1 VINSEEIRLIPEFTG
16 KTSVSGEQS
25 DLKLISGYLV
35 YSSSFGGNLV
45 DEFTVKDF
53 LDNSNNEQLATD
65 FFNYLKSNYSI
76 PEFNELYYN
85 NLKLANVLNDYYGR
99 TIVNNLQPTKTVA
112 NLQLTATTAI
122 TYTNTNFLN
131 YNNRAINKITVVV
144 GYNTGDSYYVTV
156 PISRNYNLVDNSNY
170 DKYRKDFV
178 GDLVTKEVGEQFR
191 YVIKSGQTIMNE
203 NMIVHTN
210 SFGDYNPKLPL
221 GLNAPQVKI
230 QFKKDKF
237 IIPQNSNLSN
247 IPIEVVFDKPAD
259 FTGQTFQIQ
268 IDSANA
274 TNPPLLGS
282 EIGLVD
288 GQNNSLISQNV
299 LIHYGQSAFT
309 ANLAIKN
316 PSILSMNDLEINLS
330 FKYNTSESI
339 RSYSVSD
346 ATFSIFNKQP
356 NETIV
361 DSNESFDFVSK
372 KLKTSPQILL
382 QSFVDLNFDDSE
394 SLFWLNP
401 ATTGFPLGYTVANA
415 PVQPEPPAPLPF
427 ALNNTP
433 VDLTQNSLYNRMIAF
448 GYVLTARE
456 NIGGMV
462 ITMSDVYPFAIFSK
476 MSGNYKGNYKKSQF
490 RLRGYNLIKFDVT
503 DTAETTRISNLLQE
517 FFLPLVF

>member
-1 VINSEEIRLIPEFTG
+1 MINLEEIRLIPEFTG
-16 KTSVSGEQS
+16 QTTSPGEQS

-53 LDNSNNEQLATD
+53 LDNENNEQLATD
-65 FFNYLKSNYSI
+65 FFNYLKANYSI
-76 PEFNELYYN
+76 PEFNELYYS

-99 TIVNNLQPTKTVA
+99 TVLNNLQPTKTVA

-122 TYTNTNFLN
+122 TYTNTNFVN
-131 YNNRAINKITVVV
+131 YNTRAINKITVVV

-156 PISRNYNLVDNSNY
+156 PINRTSNLVDNSNY
-170 DKYRKDFV
+170 DKYRKDLI

-191 YVIKSGQTIMNE
+191 YVIKSGQTITNK

-210 SFGDYNPKLPL
+210 SFSDYNPKLPL
-221 GLNAPQVKI
+221 GLNAPQIKI

-237 IIPQNSNLSN
+237 IIPENSTLSN
-247 IPIEVVFDKPAD
+247 IPIEIVFDKAAQ
-259 FTGQTFQIQ
+259 FTGQTFQLQ
-268 IDSANA
+268 IESVSA
-274 TNPPLLGS
+274 TNPPLLGTD
-282 EIGLVD
+282 IGLVD
-288 GQNNSLISQNV
+288 GQNNSLTNQNIS
-299 LIHYGQSAFT
+299 IYYGQSAFI

-316 PSILSMNDLEINLS
+316 PSILSMLDLEIKLG
-330 FKYNTSESI
+330 FKYNTDEST
-339 RSYSVSD
+339 RAYSLSD

-356 NETIV
+356 NEILV
-361 DSNESFDFVSK
+361 ESSESFDFVSK
-372 KLKTSPQILL
+372 KFKTSPKILL

-401 ATTGFPLGYTVANA
+401 PTTGFPEGYSIATA
-415 PVQPEPPAPLPF
+415 PLPPVPPAPSPF
-427 ALNNTP
+427 ALNNEP

-456 NIGGMV
+456 NIGGAV
-462 ITMSDVYPFAIFSK
+462 ITMRDISPTFTVMNKLD
-476 MSGNYKGNYKKSQF
+476 NYKRYQYLYVK
-490 RLRGYNLIKFDVT
+490 GYNLIKFNVT
-503 DTAETTRISNLLQE
+503 DEAETTRITNLLQE